1 MSYIEQKIDPT
12 CPSDINDSLVSRFAN
27 APAHIHRKMP
37 CKETIPIYSRRDAI
51 LLTMQSCL
59 AILPTLSLSLQ
70 LKDEQ
75 TWSDLTYWNDD
86 CGWKS

>member
-1 MSYIEQKIDPT
+1 MAYIKQRIDPT
-12 CPSDINDSLVSRFAN
+12 CQSDMDDSLISRSAET
-27 APAHIHRKMP
+27 PAHIHRTML
-37 CKETIPIYSRRDAI
+37 CKKAIPIYSRRDTI

-59 AILPTLSLSLQ
+59 AILPPLSLSLQ
-70 LKDEQ
+70 LRDEQ

>member
-1 MSYIEQKIDPT
+1 M
-12 CPSDINDSLVSRFAN
+12 L
-27 APAHIHRKMP
+27 
-37 CKETIPIYSRRDAI
+37 CKKAIPIYSRRDTI

-59 AILPTLSLSLQ
+59 AILPPLSLSLQ
-70 LKDEQ
+70 LRDEQ